1 MEIKKFW
8 DNGVSYQDYLSNAA
22 ERLEHPQ
29 TDEDK
34 DYEEYYK
41 LGIQRMNRMNEK
53 FHPNEQQLERL
64 AQKKFDGK
72 ILIISEAWCGDASQ
86 VVPVVSNFFGTEKVK
101 ISYRDQDPSL
111 IDDFLTNGSKSI
123 PVVIILDKDF
133 NYINHWGPRP
143 KHGKELLEMHKADP
157 EGFSKED
164 FYVKLQTYYA
174 KNRGLDTIEEL
185 LELIPNQ

>member
-8 DNGVSYQDYLSNAA
+8 DNSVSYQEYLSNAA

-143 KHGKELLEMHKADP
+143 KHGKKLLEMHKADP

>member
-86 VVPVVSNFFGTEKVK
+86 VIPVGVK
-101 ISYRDQDPSL
+101 IFEQFDVRITYRDQEPSL
-111 IDDFLTNGSKSI
+111 IDSFLTDGGKSI
-123 PVVIILDKDF
+123 PIVIFLDENL

-143 KHGKELLEMHKADP
+143 KHGKELLEKYKANP
-157 EGFSKED
+157 ETMSKDD
-164 FYVKLQTYYA
+164 FYVELQTYYA
-174 KNRGLDTIEEL
+174 KNRGKDTVEEL
-185 LELIPNQ
+185 LQLI